1 MSQKIPL
8 FVSEEKLKYFTSVN
22 QNVSPNDLVPYILQ
36 AQDIYLQNFI
46 GATYYQSLKSKV
58 LAGQITGPDQY
69 LMDNYIGSALCNW
82 GLMMALPFLKYKIF
96 NKSVLSPKSET
107 ADSITLEELKF
118 LQNECRNT
126 AETYTKRMI
135 EWMVLH
141 PGDYPDYI
149 TPDVLDGQLP
159 DRGNPYHNTIV
170 TPHQPYAYK
179 KRIAYTNRDLA
190 NIGYYNNGMDCLECG
205 PNTIGQTTTF

>member
-36 AQDIYLQNFI
+36 AQDIYLQNYL
-46 GATYYQSLKSKV
+46 GATYYQSLKSNV
-58 LAGQITGPDQY
+58 LAGTISGPDQY

-126 AETYTKRMI
+126 AETYSKRLQ
-135 EWMVLH
+135 EWLRNH
-141 PGDYPDYI
+141 PGDYPLW
-149 TPDVLDGQLP
+149 TSWNVLDGPAP
-159 DRGNPYHNTIV
+159 DKGNPYFGNIV

-179 KRIAYTNRDLA
+179 KRL
-190 NIGYYNNGMDCLECG
+190 GYGNLTYYDNGMDCLECG
-205 PNTIGQTTTF
+205 PNVIGQTTTF

>member
-1 MSQKIPL
+1 MSKKIPL

-36 AQDIYLQNFI
+36 AQDIYLQ
-46 GATYYQSLKSKV
+46 GYLGTTYYNSLKSKV
-58 LAGQITGPDQY
+58 LAGTVSGPDQY

-82 GLMMALPFLKYKIF
+82 GLSMALPFLKYKIF

-126 AETYTKRMI
+126 AETYSKRLI
-135 EWMVLH
+135 EWMRNH
-141 PGDYPDYI
+141 PADYPLYI
-149 TPDVLDGQLP
+149 APNVLDGELP
-159 DRGNPYHNTIV
+159 QRGNPYFGNIV

-179 KRIAYTNRDLA
+179 RRLGYNNLAYYD
-190 NIGYYNNGMDCLECG
+190 NGMDCLECG
-205 PNTIGQTTTF
+205 PNTVGQTTTF

>member
-36 AQDIYLQNFI
+36 AQDIYLQNYL

-58 LAGQITGPDQY
+58 LAGSVSGPDQY

-118 LQNECRNT
+118 LQDQCRNT
-126 AETYTKRMI
+126 AETYAKRLT
-135 EWMVLH
+135 EWLRNH
-141 PGDYPDYI
+141 PGDYPLWVSWN
-149 TPDVLDGQLP
+149 VLDGQGP
-159 DRGNPYHNTIV
+159 DKGNPYFGNIV

-179 KRIAYTNRDLA
+179 KRL
-190 NIGYYNNGMDCLECG
+190 GYNNLTYYEDGMNCPECG
-205 PNTIGQTTTF
+205 PNVIGQTTTF